1 MTSAVDA
8 TEGDRLRALFAD
20 EKSDVGIVAP
30 FIKVGALQSLL
41 DVLDDCVHVRCVTR
55 WRPREVAAGVSDPEI
70 LGLLEKRRSFAL
82 SVVDELHA
90 KLYFAGDRC
99 LAGSANVTR
108 AGLGEGVGGGNIE
121 LLVET
126 STTDP
131 FVAATL
137 ERIGEVERPAS
148 RDMANA
154 VRRLADALVTSHRP
168 VAEEETRWL
177 PLSRRPDRAYRQYST
192 PSASFVSTADQMLL
206 EDVAL
211 ANLPSGLGEEDFRVF
226 VRGLLTAIPLGARLL
241 EGGEDTVVTRGELG
255 EELRE
260 LVRQAG
266 RSFTEEDVWRAF
278 VEWMAHFFPEKLMKQ
293 EVAEVGLRRA
303 QVLDH

>member
-1 MTSAVDA
+1 MTSTVRT

-20 EKSDVGIVAP
+20 GGSNVGIVAP
-30 FIKVGALQSLL
+30 FIKVGALRSLL
-41 DVLDDCVHVRCVTR
+41 DVLADSVHVRCVTR

-70 LGLLEKRRSFAL
+70 LELFEERGNFTL

-90 KLYFAGDRC
+90 KLYFAGGRC

-108 AGLGEGVGGGNIE
+108 AGLGESVGGGNIE
-121 LLVET
+121 VLVET

-137 ERIGEVERPAS
+137 ARIGEVERPAS
-148 RDMANA
+148 RSMADA
-154 VRRLADALVTSHRP
+154 VRRLADALVTSDRP
-168 VAEEETRWL
+168 IADTETRWL
-177 PLSRRPDRAYRQYST
+177 PLSRRPDRAYRQYSI
-192 PSASFVSTADQMLL
+192 PAASFVSAADRALL

-211 ANLPSGLGEEDFRVF
+211 ANVPAGLEEEDFRESI
-226 VRGLLTAIPLGARLL
+226 RGLLAAMPLGARLL
-241 EGGEDTVVTRGELG
+241 EREEDAVVTRAELS

-260 LVRQAG
+260 LARQAG

-278 VEWMAHFFPEKLMKQ
+278 VEWMTYFFPERLMKQ

>member
-70 LGLLEKRRSFAL
+70 LGLLEKRGSFAL

-99 LAGSANVTR
+99 LAGSANVTS

-137 ERIGEVERPAS
+137 ERIGEAERPAS

-168 VAEEETRWL
+168 IAEEETRWQ
-177 PLSRRPDRAYRQYST
+177 PLSRRPDRAYRQYSM
-192 PSASFVSTADQMLL
+192 PPASFVSTADQMLL

-211 ANLPSGLGEEDFRVF
+211 ANIPSGLEEEDFKEL

-241 EGGEDTVVTRGELG
+241 EGDEDVVVTRGEVS
-255 EELRE
+255 EELQE
-260 LVRQAG
+260 LARQAG

-278 VEWMAHFFPEKLMKQ
+278 VEWMAYFFPERLMKQ
-293 EVAEVGLRRA
+293 EVAEIGLRRA
-303 QVLDH
+303 QVLDQ